1 MSGKGST
8 QRPRLVSTEK
18 FEENWDRIFSK
29 KKREEALDQLVV
41 ESQRMGFYDDIEDV
55 EIKKTVQN

>member
-8 QRPRLVSTEK
+8 QRPRLVSKEK